1 MPTFLSPGNQALLG
15 AQQMENQENIRFMDE
30 ALASLKIM
38 TLMLSRMMPIPD
50 TAAKLAQ
57 TDYSVDDIQLG
68 SAIIARLYYN
78 QLFGRPRAFNYDMAK
93 LKIVYMTY
101 DLPWEEAIPMSQV

>member
-1 MPTFLSPGNQALLG
+1 MPSFINIGQQALYSS
-15 AQQMENQENIRFMDE
+15 ARQENKENIRFMDE

-57 TDYSVDDIQLG
+57 TEYSVDDIRLG
-68 SAIIARLYYN
+68 GAILARLYYN
-78 QLFGRPRAFNYDMAK
+78 QLFGRPAGFKYDLEK
-93 LKIVYMTY
+93 LKIVYETF
-101 DLPWEEAIPMSQV
+101 DLVWDEAVSAT

>member
-1 MPTFLSPGNQALLG
+1 MPSFLNVTQQALAG
-15 AQQMENQENIRFMDE
+15 SARAENMENIRFMDE

-57 TDYSVDDIQLG
+57 TEYSVEDIRLG
-68 SAIIARLYYN
+68 GAIIARLYYN
-78 QLFGRPRAFNYDMAK
+78 QIFGRPLNFQYDIEK
-93 LKIVYMTY
+93 LKIIYSTY
-101 DLPWEEAIPMSQV
+101 DLQWDEVAPQSG

>member
-1 MPTFLSPGNQALLG
+1 MPSFLNVTQQALAG
-15 AQQMENQENIRFMDE
+15 SARQENQENIRFMDE

-57 TDYSVDDIQLG
+57 TEYSVEDIRLG
-68 SAIIARLYYN
+68 GAIIARLYYN
-78 QLFGRPRAFNYDMAK
+78 QIFGRPPNFQYDIEK
-93 LKIVYMTY
+93 LKIIYSTY
-101 DLPWEEAIPMSQV
+101 DLDWDEVVPQSG